1 MGFNVDLPILCS
13 FWPNVF
19 VQEVP
24 VKHDAA
30 RARPDLAAHQVAMR
44 SGTDE
49 LISQLVRILGARL
62 VAYIAG
68 VSETRAV
75 RQWMEG
81 KRTPHSDSV
90 VRLRE
95 ALVVAKMIET
105 HDSAATAQ
113 AWFMGLNPQL
123 DDRSPARM
131 LRDGDDDALAMV
143 RGAARAFLV
152 GG

>member
-1 MGFNVDLPILCS
+1 M
-13 FWPNVF
+13 
-19 VQEVP
+19 
-24 VKHDAA
+24 KRDAA
-30 RARPDLAAHQVAMR
+30 HARPDLAAHQVAMR
-44 SGTDE
+44 YGTKE
-49 LISQLVRILGARL
+49 VVSQLVEILGAKL

-68 VSETRAV
+68 VGETRAV
-75 RQWMEG
+75 RQWMIG
-81 KRTPHSDSV
+81 QRNPQPDSV

-95 ALVVAKMIET
+95 ALVVAKMIAAN
-105 HDSAATAQ
+105 DSAATAQ

-131 LRDGDDDALAMV
+131 LRDGDDDTLAMV